1 VAENPVL
8 FMPSEAQCS
17 KAMQAKDEFETPS
30 AGRTLLQ
37 ERKQAIE
44 AGACASPT
52 TGAAAAVCVNDD
64 STTTKDGQTC
74 SALDDLGH
82 FDGGS
87 MVNLRG
93 LPEFVGK
100 ESGQQICAG
109 RQNDWTAHGG
119 AFTAENQC
127 CACGGG
133 TKPTTTP
140 TTTTTTTAA
149 PRKCL
154 QEGTDK
160 PTTLRDGLKVMQP
173 LLDLTSDEDVRNTVI
188 NALNNSEKNEAGID
202 TLQAMSNSELLEVLV
217 TVLQC

>member
-1 VAENPVL
+1 
-8 FMPSEAQCS
+8 MPSEAQCS
-17 KAMQAKDEFETPS
+17 KATQAKDEFETPG
-30 AGRTLLQ
+30 AGRTLQ
-37 ERKQAIE
+37 HERKQAIE

-87 MVNLRG
+87 TENVG
-93 LPEFVGK
+93 GFSQFVGK
-100 ESGQQICAG
+100 ESGQQICNFSKLDG
-109 RQNDWTAHGG
+109 WTKKGG
-119 AFTAENQC
+119 AFTAANQC

-160 PTTLRDGLKVMQP
+160 PTTLRDGLSSCTAFIAVHAI
-173 LLDLTSDEDVRNTVI
+173 V
-188 NALNNSEKNEAGID
+188 
-202 TLQAMSNSELLEVLV
+202 
-217 TVLQC
+217 